1 MSFFCSRILF
11 TTLYLIS
18 LSSDGL
24 IPLLLTKFYYF
35 FGNSFIET
43 QFTYCKTH
51 QFKIYN
57 SKVSTI
63 LTELCNYHYSQFQNC
78 VSFHHPLKEILYP
91 LAITSQ
97 TFPLSLQPQ
106 TTANLLSVSINL
118 PILDISYEGTIQNVV
133 FWEWFLSSMFSRFYP
148 HVSILHFHWLN
159 NIPLYIHTTFCL
171 SVHQMVDIQVLPFDY
186 YEH

>member
-63 LTELCNYHYSQFQNC
+63 LTELCNYHYSQF
-78 VSFHHPLKEILYP
+78 
-91 LAITSQ
+91 
-97 TFPLSLQPQ
+97 
-106 TTANLLSVSINL
+106 
-118 PILDISYEGTIQNVV
+118 
-133 FWEWFLSSMFSRFYP
+133 
-148 HVSILHFHWLN
+148 
-159 NIPLYIHTTFCL
+159 
-171 SVHQMVDIQVLPFDY
+171 
-186 YEH
+186 